1 MGTPSDG
8 ESKSSEQVEDSAD
21 EVKPNS
27 EEIVETEIVE
37 ESFEIDN
44 SPTTSP
50 ETNNEGSQVKPD
62 SEEIVETQEIVEESI
77 EIENSPSTSP
87 ETNNEGNLDVVE
99 MKNNPTECIS
109 AVEGTE
115 TVKKST
121 VWFKKCLLCNC
132 FLCGP
137 ADVSS
142 HENGKKHAKKLSK
155 FPNFKGQ
162 VFQSRVLDGAF
173 LLA

>member
-62 SEEIVETQEIVEESI
+62 SEEIVETKEIVEESI

-87 ETNNEGNLDVVE
+87 ETNNEGNVDVVE

-115 TVKKST
+115 TVKK
-121 VWFKKCLLCNC
+121 VKQEC
-132 FLCGP
+132 
-137 ADVSS
+137 V
-142 HENGKKHAKKLSK
+142 
-155 FPNFKGQ
+155 
-162 VFQSRVLDGAF
+162 AF
-173 LLA
+173 